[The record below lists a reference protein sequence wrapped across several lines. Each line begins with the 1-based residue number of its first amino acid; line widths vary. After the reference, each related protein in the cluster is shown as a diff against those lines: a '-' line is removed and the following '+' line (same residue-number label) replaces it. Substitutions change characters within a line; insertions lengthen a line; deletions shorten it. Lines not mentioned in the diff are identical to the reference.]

1 MSAATSHPVLIKLG
15 GALLENASALSALFD
30 SFAELVSSGRPLVV
44 VHGGGCVVE
53 QQLAAMGMQS
63 NKKNGLRI
71 TPPDQMAV
79 ITGALAGTSNKQ
91 LLAQALG
98 KGVKAVGL
106 CIGDAFTVEAEQL
119 DPQLGA
125 VGRATG
131 KGDPALL
138 QLLLSHGYTPVI
150 SSIGVS
156 IDGEL
161 LNVNADQAAVALCEL
176 LQAELVLLSD
186 VEGILDGNGDL
197 IPEIDQHKAA
207 QLMAEGVI
215 RDGMTVKVEAAL
227 QAARALRRSIAVASW
242 RKPERLAALLAGE
255 SVGTRVLNS

>member
-1 MSAATSHPVLIKLG
+1 MSTASPVLIKLG
-15 GALLENASALSALFD
+15 GALLENAAALSALFT
-30 SFAELVSSGRPLVV
+30 SFQQLVASGRPLIV

-63 NKKNGLRI
+63 QKKNGLRI

-91 LLAQALG
+91 LLAQALS
-98 KGVKAVGL
+98 KGLKAVGL
-106 CIGDAFTVEAEQL
+106 CIGDAFTIAAEQL
-119 DPQLGA
+119 DPELGA
-125 VGRATG
+125 VGKATG
-131 KGDPALL
+131 KGDGALL
-138 QLLLSHGYTPVI
+138 KLLLENGYTPVI
-150 SSIGVS
+150 SSIAVS
-156 IDGEL
+156 DKGDL

-186 VEGILDGNGDL
+186 VEGILDGEGEL
-197 IPEIDQHKAA
+197 VSEIDQHKADELIR
-207 QLMAEGVI
+207 QGVI

-242 RKPERLAALLAGE
+242 RQPERLAALLAGE
-255 SVGTRVLNS
+255 SVGTRVLHS